1 MLICNNCFTVNEDG
15 VESCRHCNMK
25 GNFSH
30 QDDEGKAG
38 DPMEPEDH
46 IVQCRN
52 CGHDTPADARQC
64 AECHFPLPARMAGGK
79 IESNPPVWRSLRA
92 G

>member
-1 MLICNNCFTVNEDG
+1 
-15 VESCRHCNMK
+15 MK

-38 DPMEPEDH
+38 DPMEPETGM
-46 IVQCRN
+46 VPCRN

-64 AECHFPLPARMAGGK
+64 AECHFPLPARAAGRK